1 MKRLITA
8 AVMAACTLLV
18 GISSTFAQDGPPQFR
33 PVEMWVCNFNNGKDQ
48 GDMDKVYEDI
58 VAEAGDSAY
67 SAFQLNS
74 YFRVNQE
81 FDFIYLGA
89 WADGS
94 TMGASLGGEMAGD
107 SDAGE
112 GWEETVTCPASL
124 MYASTWINQPGT
136 GDGSGDFVL
145 SIADCN
151 VAHGNSNAQALG
163 ALRRYSD
170 YAKANGSDVGTVVW
184 FPAFGGGATEFD
196 FKVANVYSDAQH
208 FGDSMQWFTENQA
221 YIARSNMTEGI
232 VSCDSPRVYGGRT
245 IMNNLQP
252 N

>member
-1 MKRLITA
+1 M
-8 AVMAACTLLV
+8 
-18 GISSTFAQDGPPQFR
+18 GISASFAQDGPPQFR

-112 GWEETVTCPASL
+112 GWEETVTCP
-124 MYASTWINQPGT
+124 
-136 GDGSGDFVL
+136 
-145 SIADCN
+145 
-151 VAHGNSNAQALG
+151 HGNSNAQALG

-170 YAKANGSDVGTVVW
+170 YAKANGSNVGTVVW

-221 YIARSNMTEGI
+221 YIARTNMTEGI
-232 VSCDSPRVYGGRT
+232 VSCDSPRVYSGRT